1 MHRIGLAASKIAKG
15 NIWVYHLTVVV
26 IACLFALFVFLI
38 CGFSIA
44 VTLFV
49 LFLLVERFLPS
60 GTHEIWIDVLKTCL
74 AFLGIL
80 ISLFTLVAIIKNTKL
95 KFKL

>member
-1 MHRIGLAASKIAKG
+1 MQRIGLTASKIAKG
-15 NIWVYHLTVVV
+15 NIWVYHLAVVV

-49 LFLLVERFLPS
+49 LSLLVQRFLPS
-60 GTHEIWIDVLKTCL
+60 DTHEVWINVLKTCL
-74 AFLGIL
+74 IFLSIL
-80 ISLFTLVAIIKNTKL
+80 ISLLTLIAIIKNTKL
-95 KFKL
+95 KFK